1 LACFLRFAQRVK
13 TKVRQPSRSRQ
24 CAFIA
29 GVGLWA
35 ISAAWLLAL
44 FDSSHSQLPIA
55 ALAGIAA
62 VSALG
67 SSAVLV
73 EIRRSLMGHVQAH
86 VRSVLFWAVV
96 LFVLQ
101 LTGIH
106 QALGPLPEFL

>member
-1 LACFLRFAQRVK
+1 MLPAIWPAVK
-13 TKVRQPSRSRQ
+13 TYVRQPSRVRQ
-24 CAFIA
+24 CAFLA
-29 GVGLWA
+29 GIGLWA
-35 ISAAWLLAL
+35 ISTAWLLAL
-44 FDSSHSQLPIA
+44 FDSSHSQFPVA

-73 EIRRSLMGHVQAH
+73 EIRRSLTGHVEAH
-86 VRSVLFWAVV
+86 VRSILFWAIV